1 MQKVKYYKC
10 PHCGVKYQS
19 LQTWGNH
26 VSIKHPDLIPE
37 GWSYGRYFYYIQTG
51 KKAGS
56 CIICKNPTEWHE
68 STLKYERFCTNPKC
82 KEQYRESFKNR
93 MMDKYGKV
101 HLLDDPEQQRKMLA
115 NKHISGQYTFLDGGK
130 VTYTGTYELDF
141 LKFMDKFLH
150 FKSSDIM
157 IPSPHTYYYDYKNPN
172 DTEHEGRHF
181 YIPDAFIP
189 SLSLEIEIKQNT
201 NMHPKL
207 LAIDKVKEVQKD
219 EMMKSQPGINY
230 FKIVEKNYAGFL
242 DYLGEKTQEIPD
254 MESYE
259 ETEKELTSAMESIS
273 FQFTEAFSKYDFRA
287 EEKALEAAGYSKEN
301 KCPVFIVLTKGNS
314 LLAKIIM
321 GTTGDEFSHACIA
334 FNPELTPIYSFGTKK
349 IGPKVPEM
357 GFVKTT
363 PYSNV
368 WFTNKSKVPYSIFI
382 TYVSSYNLEKMNR
395 RLEYF
400 TNNANDLKFS
410 IMGLIRVFLHIK
422 SPKRQHWFCSM
433 FVAEILSAGKT
444 LDKDSSLYRPETLK
458 DISDVEFLYSGDN
471 ITDYDS
477 TPVKKAMKKL
487 ERESIATEGR
497 NTYSDTYVPD
507 KDKKEKLSSF
517 TTKDIT
523 PALVKEYIKAY
534 KPFENVELS
543 TDSYGE
549 LFLDSFKVVGHY
561 NTIKQDGTVWLQD
574 INVATKYRKRG
585 LASQILNKAIR
596 KAKVTNVAIDP
607 ENKIMLHVLLK
618 AGFVDYGKEGKK
630 LLFCKQ

>member
-115 NKHISGQYTFLDGGK
+115 SKHISGQYTFLDGGK

-207 LAIDKVKEVQKD
+207 LAIDKVKELQKD

-242 DYLGEKTQEIPD
+242 DYLGEKIQEMPD
-254 MESYE
+254 
-259 ETEKELTSAMESIS
+259 
-273 FQFTEAFSKYDFRA
+273 
-287 EEKALEAAGYSKEN
+287 
-301 KCPVFIVLTKGNS
+301 
-314 LLAKIIM
+314 
-321 GTTGDEFSHACIA
+321 
-334 FNPELTPIYSFGTKK
+334 
-349 IGPKVPEM
+349 
-357 GFVKTT
+357 
-363 PYSNV
+363 
-368 WFTNKSKVPYSIFI
+368 
-382 TYVSSYNLEKMNR
+382 
-395 RLEYF
+395 
-400 TNNANDLKFS
+400 
-410 IMGLIRVFLHIK
+410 
-422 SPKRQHWFCSM
+422 
-433 FVAEILSAGKT
+433 
-444 LDKDSSLYRPETLK
+444 
-458 DISDVEFLYSGDN
+458 
-471 ITDYDS
+471 
-477 TPVKKAMKKL
+477 
-487 ERESIATEGR
+487 SIATEGQ
-497 NTYSDTYVPD
+497 NTYSDTYIPD
-507 KDKKEKLSSF
+507 RSKKEKLSSF
-517 TTKDIT
+517 TTKEIT
-523 PALVKEYIKAY
+523 PILVKEYIRAY